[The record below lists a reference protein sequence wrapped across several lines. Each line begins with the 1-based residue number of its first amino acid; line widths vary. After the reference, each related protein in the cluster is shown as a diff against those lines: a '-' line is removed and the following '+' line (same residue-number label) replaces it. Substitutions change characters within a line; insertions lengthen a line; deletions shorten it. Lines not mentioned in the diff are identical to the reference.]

1 MCHRTGHKPEAGE
14 TKTGEKAQ
22 HEMGWAGMGQMTR
35 ETVPREHSWFLASRG
50 KSRVFGL
57 ELESEYRLCPTI
69 W

>member
-1 MCHRTGHKPEAGE
+1 M
-14 TKTGEKAQ
+14 GEKAQ

-35 ETVPREHSWFLASRG
+35 EAVPGEHSWFLASRG

-57 ELESEYRLCPTI
+57 ELESEYRLRAAI